1 MRRREEGTEPRS
13 WPSFE
18 RSERGLS
25 APLAARNVVRGRGG
39 SLANLDALAF
49 LGWLSLRYRVRMP
62 LVHIPFYFVLANVAA
77 FWGFLLY
84 LKGERK
90 VTWTTVR

>member
-1 MRRREEGTEPRS
+1 VPELLLVTLATSLLLALSGSPR
-13 WPSFE
+13 
-18 RSERGLS
+18 
-25 APLAARNVVRGRGG
+25 APLYAVLFGAQMGLVLAA
-39 SLANLDALAF
+39 L
-49 LGWLSLRYRVRMP
+49 LGWLSLRYRVRLP